1 MNRIYVLE
9 TPLAILIQWEKP
21 PNVPWK
27 IRWDDRMY
35 LHPDTDIFVGK
46 SPSVKKRNHHAL
58 DNCVM
63 NALQDAHMSVR
74 ALAKRPKRVK
84 KYKTGCKSCE
94 FVQLTLFDD

>member
-46 SPSVKKRNHHAL
+46 SPSVKKR
-58 DNCVM
+58 M
-63 NALQDAHMSVR
+63 NELQDAHMSVR